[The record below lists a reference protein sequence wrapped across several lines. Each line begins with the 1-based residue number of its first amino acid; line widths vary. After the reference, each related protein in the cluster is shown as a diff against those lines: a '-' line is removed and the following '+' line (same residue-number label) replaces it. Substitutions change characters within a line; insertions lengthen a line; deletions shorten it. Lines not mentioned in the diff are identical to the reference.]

1 MWISGLLLKSQGRA
15 LGSFCSSLSA
25 AHNFSSVRV
34 HRQAKGQA
42 RFTGAKNGPTPSQAF
57 IPPCTS
63 MASHFSSKQ
72 IGCRSR
78 PCPVLS
84 HETRGGEIGIVNKAV
99 HVCLGLGN
107 VLPVAISLRL
117 SGFTL
122 CGDRIHRLGSVARFA
137 SLTVYLLLFVYL
149 NLFIS
154 FSLSLLHNISYSS

>member
-1 MWISGLLLKSQGRA
+1 VDFGFAIEEPGARSGKL
-15 LGSFCSSLSA
+15 CSSLSA

-57 IPPCTS
+57 IPPSTS

-72 IGCRSR
+72 IGFRSR

-84 HETRGGEIGIVNKAV
+84 HEARGGEIGIVNKAV

-107 VLPVAISLRL
+107 VLPVAISLRPIRL
-117 SGFTL
+117 YPLRRPHTPVRVRGSLRPIDSVSSSL
-122 CGDRIHRLGSVARFA
+122 CLPQFVH
-137 SLTVYLLLFVYL
+137 LFL
-149 NLFIS
+149 P
-154 FSLSLLHNISYSS
+154 